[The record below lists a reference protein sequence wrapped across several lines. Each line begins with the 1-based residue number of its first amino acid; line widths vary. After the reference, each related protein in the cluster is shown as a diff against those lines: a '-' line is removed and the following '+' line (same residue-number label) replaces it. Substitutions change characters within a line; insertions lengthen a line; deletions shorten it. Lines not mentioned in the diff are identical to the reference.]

1 MRRSVPRRSLHEMS
15 EAEKRDVADELM
27 LPTGAFAAL
36 ALAAVI
42 IVGLLWAPAGTLD
55 HISRIVPI
63 SIALNGR

>member
-1 MRRSVPRRSLHEMS
+1 MRRRNHRRSLHEMS
-15 EAEKRDVADELM
+15 DAEKRQVADELM

-42 IVGLLWAPAGTLD
+42 IVALLAAPAGMLD
-55 HISRIVPI
+55 HISRIVPV

>member
-1 MRRSVPRRSLHEMS
+1 MRRRTHRRSLHEMS
-15 EAEKRDVADELM
+15 DAEKHDVADELM

-42 IVGLLWAPAGTLD
+42 IVALLWAPAGTLD
-55 HISRIVPI
+55 HISRIVPV